1 MTENE
6 IGSLEVGM
14 HYVGNVCYIL
24 TCISIYLRITT
35 VHVAVMSMKVR
46 VTSTYVG
53 SPLALDPIG
62 SMHIYGC
69 QYRCIYLLLHAY
81 LLRGDM
87 GTRLIV
93 SDGGKGLSQ
102 FAYSHQCLH
111 VTT

>member
-1 MTENE
+1 MLHTY
-6 IGSLEVGM
+6 L
-14 HYVGNVCYIL
+14 HKYIPKNNHRA
-24 TCISIYLRITT
+24 CCSDVDEGACNIYL
-35 VHVAVMSMKVR
+35 
-46 VTSTYVG
+46 G

-69 QYRCIYLLLHAY
+69 QYPCIYLLLHAY

-102 FAYSHQCLH
+102 FAHSHQCLH